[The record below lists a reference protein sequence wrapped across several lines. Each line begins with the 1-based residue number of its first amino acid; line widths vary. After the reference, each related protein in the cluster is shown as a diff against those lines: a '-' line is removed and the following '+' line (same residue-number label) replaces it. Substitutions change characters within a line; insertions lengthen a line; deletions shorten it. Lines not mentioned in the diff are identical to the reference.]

1 MTRAAVLGA
10 GAWGTTFASVL
21 ADAGN
26 PVVLWGR
33 DEETVA
39 QINAEH
45 RNEKALPGLR
55 VAPGV
60 RATTD
65 VAEALE
71 DADLVAVALP
81 AQKVRDIVLPFRRMV
96 PPNAIVVSLMKGIE
110 GETHERMTTVLSE
123 AWGIG
128 RDRLVSVSGPNLARE
143 IAARQPTATVIAGV
157 DEDATEL
164 VADATACAYFR
175 PYTNPDLAGVE
186 LCGAYKNV
194 IAVAVGVADGL
205 GFGMNTTATVIT
217 RGLTEIARLG
227 VAMGASVETFA
238 GLAGM
243 GDLIATCA
251 SPLSR
256 NHQLG
261 QHLGQG
267 STLAEAIE
275 KTQGTAEG
283 ASTSVAILDLARAL
297 DVDVPICE
305 AVVAMLHKDYP
316 VEEVMA
322 ALVSRPRKA
331 EVDA

>member
-39 QINAEH
+39 QINEEH

-96 PPNAIVVSLMKGIE
+96 PPRAIVVSLMKGIE
-110 GETHERMTTVLSE
+110 GHTHERMTTVLSE
-123 AWGIG
+123 AWGIS

-143 IAARQPTATVIAGV
+143 IAARQPTATVIAGT
-157 DEDATEL
+157 DEDATQL

-175 PYTNPDLAGVE
+175 PYTNPDLSGVE

-267 STLAEAIE
+267 ATLAEAIE
-275 KTQGTAEG
+275 RTQGTAEG